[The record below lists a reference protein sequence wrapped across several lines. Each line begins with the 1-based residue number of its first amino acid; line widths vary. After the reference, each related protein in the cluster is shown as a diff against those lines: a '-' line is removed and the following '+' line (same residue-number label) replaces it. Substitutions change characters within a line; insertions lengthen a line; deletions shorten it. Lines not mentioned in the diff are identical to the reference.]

1 MFDIGWSEMAVI
13 ALIALIVIGPKDL
26 PKTMKTVAQWM
37 RKAKSLT
44 REFQSGFDEMVREAE
59 LEDARKALEST
70 RGGNLQ
76 RTISNAIDPDDEVG
90 GEVRAVE
97 REARSEGSGSSSDD
111 LPDEGRQD
119 KGRQGGEGDAQSSSD
134 SNAQSNAE
142 RAASSMSSSS
152 AQPNVAPPHSLTPP
166 SSGESAQGGEAEPA
180 SGDEGSKKT
189 A

>member
-26 PKTMKTVAQWM
+26 PKTMKTIAQWM

-59 LEDARKALEST
+59 LEDARKALEQT
-70 RGGNLQ
+70 RSGNLQ

-97 REARSEGSGSSSDD
+97 REARSD
-111 LPDEGRQD
+111 
-119 KGRQGGEGDAQSSSD
+119 
-134 SNAQSNAE
+134 
-142 RAASSMSSSS
+142 SSSS
-152 AQPNVAPPHSLTPP
+152 SSEAAKGGGSNADKAAAKMPSGTASADPNIAPPPSLASSTPG
-166 SSGESAQGGEAEPA
+166 SSPDSTAGASAGEAPQGGAENSPA

>member
-26 PKTMKTVAQWM
+26 PKTMKTVAHWM
-37 RKAKSLT
+37 RKARSLT
-44 REFQSGFDEMVREAE
+44 REFQSGIDEMVREAE
-59 LEDARKALEST
+59 LDDAKKALEAT

-76 RTISNAIDPDDEVG
+76 RTLSNALDPEDEVG

-97 REARSEGSGSSSDD
+97 KEARSEGSASSS
-111 LPDEGRQD
+111 EGEQA
-119 KGRQGGEGDAQSSSD
+119 GE
-134 SNAQSNAE
+134 SNAE
-142 RAASSMSSSS
+142 KAAAKMPS
-152 AQPNVAPPHSLTPP
+152 ANVAPPHSLTPP
-166 SSGESAQGGEAEPA
+166 GESSPADTAEGSGEPAPA